1 MSEVAEGLTE
11 RQLKVL
17 TGRLNS
23 NRVSTR
29 KQGGSTLSYLEAWD
43 VKATLIRVFGFG
55 GFSAEVLDTKVIE
68 IDKTAMPASN
78 GKDPYTRITACAMV
92 TLRLTI
98 HSLGAVYTESAVASQ
113 TGRDIG
119 EVLDFAV
126 KTAESDALK
135 RAAIYLGTQFGLSLY
150 NAGSKD
156 DVIKVVFAPGQEWP
170 PPQPEG
176 DDVVVKDGTGAP
188 VADAEAEAAT
198 AKLLNDKLGATPVSE

>member
-1 MSEVAEGLTE
+1 MNDTAEAEVTAGPLTQD
-11 RQLKVL
+11 QLKVL

-29 KQGGSTLSYLEAWD
+29 KQGNSNLSYLEAYD

-55 GFSAEVLDTKVIE
+55 GFSAEVLDTKIIE
-68 IDKTAMPASN
+68 IEKIPDGDNKP
-78 GKDPYTRITACAMV
+78 KIVACAMV

-150 NAGSKD
+150 NQGSKD
-156 DVIKVVFAPGQEWP
+156 DVVKVIFAPGQEWP
-170 PPQPEG
+170 P
-176 DDVVVKDGTGAP
+176 K
-188 VADAEAEAAT
+188 EAEGEKAPDEQAAAAAT
-198 AKLLNDKLGATPVSE
+198 EQMLSDKLGATKVAE